1 MDNIYKAVQ
10 LTIDSQNLALSKTPT
25 HVYIANQYVDTNDT
39 PLITAPFIIQKA
51 LENGTGMVDIVSS
64 TIGSIYEVR
73 LLCDAE
79 VLISGY
85 FYMPPMN
92 VNFSELELYTS
103 YPPRTPPVVNE
114 FWQKTENFIL
124 EKTNTLLNFVQVFN
138 SLSSMRLSLGYLEE
152 LATTKKSNLVSAINE
167 VYKRYEGVG
176 DLYEKNIEA
185 GAGANGWIAT
195 FIADESGMTQQQVN
209 DKTALFY
216 NTVADMVADKKLK
229 AGKAVITHGYYT
241 PNDGGGARY
250 LIKDTATDYSIP
262 LSNDLHAIFSDS
274 FDIRKFGIR
283 DNATLDQT
291 TEIQRMVNYADKF
304 VYEIDFLNFSLMTPK
319 ITQFFTGRTTLV
331 GMGFRKAHHLKNLT
345 IANNKTEQLVAGTSP
360 ILFLP
365 DDLNGSGKFKL
376 SNIKFDPYVS
386 NFALTNNG
394 EADGYMCGFVVQ
406 WHKDSN
412 WVYPNSNW
420 VVSNYDI
427 ELDDIEFLSPAI
439 SYNLAVGG
447 IFTRNLI
454 ANNVRGDYWGL
465 MLVHHTYNL
474 DANNIHGVFRDD
486 LHTPSGRLLVTNLIH
501 EEAEIAGDGVITRND
516 ILVSNSSCY
525 IKTSGNEHCVYK
537 LHQIGTIT
545 INNFIGDNNIG
556 SHEFYGGGDDE
567 SRKKLLIDNLT
578 IKNGNRL
585 RCHPTCKVNNAL
597 YTNFD
602 ILDEVLIYN
611 SYYGNLVINDIR
623 KIPFCIAYIGT
634 DGTVDTLTVSNI
646 KDYTNV
652 NYGLIRN
659 AGVVIDKIN
668 LINIQS
674 TNGRLVECV
683 FNEINLDN
691 VNVNVESFG
700 NFIRQLGDNSATINI
715 KNSSL
720 CAKLGSY
727 SMLLV
732 SNGNFV
738 DTLNIKNSKL
748 VNTRMSINAQSQIN
762 YINSEV
768 ITSFNFNPP
777 SLATATQQS
786 LNFNFKGAKI
796 GQLVTVSFDQ
806 ALQGTRMW
814 AEMTADNQVTVY
826 HRNDTG
832 VTVDLPS
839 GTLTVKIV

>member
-1 MDNIYKAVQ
+1 MKKFGEGQQPFYAIVDIPEGDSQELTTVTDQALNSLYGELFNLLKLHGINPTATTNADLKQVARAVWSAVAAGNFYIDSGSENVKQ
-10 LTIDSQNLALSKTPT
+10 LTHARASSYLFKNTNANDEAFTIEFLNKFANTGAVFINVID
-25 HVYIANQYVDTNDT
+25 
-39 PLITAPFIIQKA
+39 
-51 LENGTGMVDIVSS
+51 
-64 TIGSIYEVR
+64 
-73 LLCDAE
+73 
-79 VLISGY
+79 
-85 FYMPPMN
+85 
-92 VNFSELELYTS
+92 
-103 YPPRTPPVVNE
+103 
-114 FWQKTENFIL
+114 TEN
-124 EKTNTLLNFVQVFN
+124 NQNHFN
-138 SLSSMRLSLGYLEE
+138 NIPLVLYNGEE
-152 LATTKKSNLVSAINE
+152 LQAKQLP
-167 VYKRYEGVG
+167 
-176 DLYEKNIEA
+176 
-185 GAGANGWIAT
+185 ANTVVKAR
-195 FIADESGMTQQQVN
+195 
-209 DKTALFY
+209 Y
-216 NTVADMVADKKLK
+216 NTSINKFVLDITLSYAKYIFDGNQTQEDINKSTVKKFDTVQKMLDDLGLVDGAMVETA
-229 AGKAVITHGYYT
+229 GYYT
-241 PNDGGGARY
+241 VNDGGGARY
-250 LIKDTATDYSIP
+250 TIRKTATDYSLPTKNGLNAVFCDAFNI
-262 LSNDLHAIFSDS
+262 L
-274 FDIRKFGIR
+274 RFGIKN
-283 DNATLDQT
+283 DATLDQT
-291 TEIQRMVNYADKF
+291 ENLRRLVNYADTRI
-304 VYEIDFLNFSLMTPK
+304 YEIDFLGFGIMTPK
-319 ITQFFTGRTTLV
+319 ITHFFTGRTTLV
-331 GMGFRKAHHLKNLT
+331 GMGFRKVHHLKNLT
-345 IANNKTEQLVAGTSP
+345 IANNKTEQLVQGVSP

-365 DDLNGSGKFKL
+365 DDLNGRGKFKL
-376 SNIKFDPYVS
+376 SNVKIDPYVA
-386 NFALTNNG
+386 NYKINNG
-394 EADGYMCGFVVQ
+394 EADGYMCGFVVE

-412 WVYPNSNW
+412 RVYPNSNW
-420 VVSNYDI
+420 VVSKYDI

-439 SYNLAVGG
+439 SYNLACGG

-486 LHTPSGRLLVTNLIH
+486 LHTPSGRLLVANLIH
-501 EEAEIAGDGVITRND
+501 EEAEIADGVITRNN

-556 SHEFYGGGDDE
+556 SHEFYGGDNE
-567 SRKKLLIDNLT
+567 ASRKRLVIDNLT
-578 IKNGNRL
+578 IKNGKKL

-602 ILDEVLIYN
+602 ILDEVLVYN

-652 NYGLIRN
+652 DYGLIRN
-659 AGVVIDKIN
+659 AGVVIGKIN
-668 LINIQS
+668 IINVQS
-674 TNGRLVECV
+674 ANGRLVECA

-691 VNVNVESFG
+691 VNVNVEFFG
-700 NFIRQLGDNSATINI
+700 NFIFQRGNNAATINI

-720 CAKLGSY
+720 CAKLGTY
-727 SMLLV
+727 SIFAA

-748 VNTRMSINAQSQIN
+748 VNTIMTINAQSQIN

-768 ITSFNFNPP
+768 ITSFNFDPP

-814 AEMTADNQVTVY
+814 GEVTAIDTVTVY

-832 VTVDLPS
+832 AAVDLPS
-839 GTLTVKIV
+839 GTLTVKIL